1 MTEPGAIAPGYART
15 MAAYNAEMNRR
26 VFRAAAELTDAERRA
41 ERGAFWDSIHG
52 TLSHLLWADRLWL
65 SRFGVGEAPGVPLGE
80 SAGYVAGFA
89 EMRALRGEED
99 ARIAAWAESL
109 APEDLEGELRWWSGA
124 VGRELVKPK
133 ALCVMQIFNHQTHHR
148 GQVHAML
155 TAAGE
160 AVGDTDLP
168 FVLPD

>member
-1 MTEPGAIAPGYART
+1 VIEPAYART

-26 VFRAAAELTDAERRA
+26 VYAAAARLTDVERRA

-52 TLSHLLWADRLWL
+52 TLAHVLWADRVWMARL
-65 SRFGVGEAPGVPLGE
+65 GVGEPPGVPLGE
-80 SAGYVAGFA
+80 SPNYGGAFP
-89 EMRALRGEED
+89 ELSERRRAED
-99 ARIAAWAESL
+99 AGIAAWADGIGVADL
-109 APEDLEGELRWWSGA
+109 AGDLAWWSGA
-124 VGRELVKPK
+124 VGRDMAKPK
-133 ALCVMQIFNHQTHHR
+133 ALCVVQIFNHQTHHR

-168 FVLPD
+168 FVLPG